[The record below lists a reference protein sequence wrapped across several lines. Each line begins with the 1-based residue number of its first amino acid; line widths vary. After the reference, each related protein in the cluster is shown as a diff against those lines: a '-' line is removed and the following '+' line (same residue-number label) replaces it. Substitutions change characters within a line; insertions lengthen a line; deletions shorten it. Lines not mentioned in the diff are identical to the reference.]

1 MDAQLERQL
10 QKGWDGTCKVLF
22 GRELE
27 GALSD
32 YEAYLARFVTPT
44 AKRKSHIS
52 GKEVTLASDSY
63 PKNARFVSAEE
74 AMQNRKYELSIND
87 IKDIDTLLGALS
99 EKCEYSGNRHLGNT
113 AFVDSSDII
122 ADSQY
127 IYGSSK
133 IERCSNVAK
142 SNMIRDGSKYAFGCQ
157 WFAKSEFMVQV
168 HGAHTVKRAFESYY
182 VTNGSDTYFCY
193 SCVGCHDLLFSLG
206 QRNASYRIGNRQ
218 MQKGEYAELKKKLLS
233 EVADELERKK
243 SFPSLLSIVPNAV
256 PKSLP
261 KIAPVPPKDVHDL
274 MPIRKSFASAYR
286 IIFKRQP
293 KHALEGYK
301 EWLLRGGANIEKYA
315 TAFGGSTYCP
325 TNHCHIGFLPR
336 KRLATVPEMLELGKI
351 SMPEEESKTL
361 GGIMKWAEKSFFV
374 TGEFYDGNNRNV
386 NETPCAYNAVNAL
399 GGFDVTNT
407 DNAAY
412 CAIALDSKHIYGGS
426 WVLESEF
433 CIRCFDSTY
442 LARCLECDFCTKCS
456 DSYFCHNC
464 EGLTDCMFCFNMK
477 GARHCIGN
485 TQLTREE
492 YVKARDALLKKMAD
506 ELDATRGLKTSIY
519 SIGAAH
525 GSKRSDAE

>member
-1 MDAQLERQL
+1 MDAALEKQLE
-10 QKGWDGTCKVLF
+10 KGWNSTCRVLF

-27 GALSD
+27 GKLAE
-32 YEAYLARFVTPT
+32 YEPYLARLVTPQ
-44 AKRKSHIS
+44 AKRKSHLS
-52 GKEVTLASDSY
+52 GKEVTLASDNY
-63 PKNARFVSAEE
+63 PTNARFVSAEE
-74 AMQNRKYELSIND
+74 AVQNRKYALSVNE
-87 IKDIDTLLGALS
+87 IKDIDSLLLALS
-99 EKCEYSGNRHLGNT
+99 EKCEYAGNRHLGNT
-113 AFVDSSDII
+113 AFAEASDIV

-127 IYGSSK
+127 VYGSSK
-133 IERCSNVAK
+133 IERCANIAN

-157 WFAKSEFMVQV
+157 WFAKSEFMIQV

-182 VTNGSDTYFCY
+182 VTTGSDLYFCVY
-193 SCVGCHDLLFSLG
+193 CVGCHDLLFSFG
-206 QRNASYRIGNRQ
+206 QRNASYRIGNLQ
-218 MQKGEYAELKKKLLS
+218 MQKDEYAALKKKLVS

-243 SFPSLLSIVPNAV
+243 TFPSLLSIVPNSV

-261 KIAPVPPKDVHDL
+261 KISPLPPKDVHDL
-274 MPIRKSFASAYR
+274 APIRKSFASAYS

-293 KHALEGYK
+293 KHSLESYK
-301 EWLLRGGANIEKYA
+301 EWLLRSGANIEKYS
-315 TAFGGSTYCP
+315 TAFGNTTYCP
-325 TNHCHIGFLPR
+325 TNHCHLGVLPS

-351 SMPEEESKTL
+351 PMPEEASKTL
-361 GGIMKWAEKSFFV
+361 GGMMKWAEGNFFF

-456 DSYFCHNC
+456 DSCFCHNC
-464 EGLTDCMFCFNMK
+464 EGLTDCMFCFNAK
-477 GARHCIGN
+477 NLRHAIGNAEVGKEEYARIKKLVLSEIGAR
-485 TQLTREE
+485 LEKDR
-492 YVKARDALLKKMAD
+492 KLPWD
-506 ELDATRGLKTSIY
+506 IY
-519 SIGAAH
+519 SIGAR
-525 GSKRSDAE
+525 K

>member
-1 MDAQLERQL
+1 MDAALEKQL
-10 QKGWDGTCKVLF
+10 QKDWDATCRVLF

-27 GALSD
+27 GKLGG
-32 YEAYLARFVTPT
+32 YEAYLARYIAPQ
-44 AKRKSHIS
+44 AKRKSHLS

-74 AMQNRKYELSIND
+74 PVQNRKYGLSINE
-87 IKDIDTLLGALS
+87 IKDIDILISALS

-113 AFVDSSDII
+113 AFAEASDIVS
-122 ADSQY
+122 DSHY
-127 IYGSSK
+127 VYGSSK
-133 IERCSNVAK
+133 IERCSHVAA

-168 HGAHTVKRAFESYY
+168 HGAHTVKRAFEAYY
-182 VTNGSDTYFCY
+182 TTSSSDIHFCY
-193 SCVGCHDLLFSLG
+193 SCVGCHDLLFSFG
-206 QRNASYRIGNRQ
+206 QRNASYKIGNLQ
-218 MQKGEYAELKKKLLS
+218 LEKGKYAELKKKLLS
-233 EVADELERKK
+233 EVAGELERKK
-243 SFPSLLSIVPNAV
+243 EFPSLLSMVPDAV

-261 KIAPVPPKDVHDL
+261 KIAPAPPKGVHDL
-274 MPIRKSFASAYR
+274 APIRKGFASTYG

-293 KHALEGYK
+293 KHALEEYR
-301 EWLLRGGANIEKYA
+301 EWLLIGGATIKRYE
-315 TAFGGSTYCP
+315 TAFGETTYCP
-325 TNHCHIGFLPR
+325 ISHCHMGFLPK

-351 SMPEEESKTL
+351 PMPQKAAESL
-361 GGIMKWAEKSFFV
+361 GSLMKWAEGSFFF

-433 CIRCFDSTY
+433 CLRCFDSTHI
-442 LARCLECDFCTKCS
+442 ARCLEMDGCTKCA

-464 EGLTDCMFCFNMK
+464 EGLSDCMFCFNMK
-477 GARHCIGN
+477 GARYCIGN

-492 YVKARDALLKKMAD
+492 YVLARDALLSRMAD
-506 ELDATRGLKTSIY
+506 ELDNTRALKMSIY
-519 SIGAAH
+519 NIGASH
-525 GSKRSDAE
+525 GKK

>member
-10 QKGWDGTCKVLF
+10 QKGWDGTCRVLF

-32 YEAYLARFVTPT
+32 YDAYLARLVTPQ
-44 AKRKSHIS
+44 AKRKSHLS

-74 AMQNRKYELSIND
+74 AVQNRKYELSIND
-87 IKDIDTLLGALS
+87 IKDIDSLLVALS

-113 AFVDSSDII
+113 AFAEASDIV

-127 IYGSSK
+127 VYGSSK
-133 IERCSNVAK
+133 IERCSNVAT

-157 WFAKSEFMVQV
+157 WFAKSEFMIQV

-182 VTNGSDTYFCY
+182 VTTGSDTYFCY
-193 SCVGCHDLLFSLG
+193 SCVGCHDLLFSFG
-206 QRNASYRIGNRQ
+206 QRNSSYRIGNLQ
-218 MQKGEYAELKKKLLS
+218 VEKGKYAELKKKLLS
-233 EVADELERKK
+233 EVADELEREKT
-243 SFPSLLSIVPNAV
+243 FPSLLSIAPNT
-256 PKSLP
+256 LP
-261 KIAPVPPKDVHDL
+261 KNIPKISPVPPKDVHDL
-274 MPIRKSFASAYR
+274 APIRKSFASAYS

-293 KHALEGYK
+293 KHALEEYK
-301 EWLLRGGANIEKYA
+301 EWLLRNGANIEKHS
-315 TAFGGSTYCP
+315 TAFGNTTYCP

-336 KRLATVPEMLELGKI
+336 KRLVTVPEMLELGKI
-351 SMPEEESKTL
+351 PTPRQAAETL
-361 GGIMKWAEKSFFV
+361 GSMMKWVEGNFFF

-412 CAIALDSKHIYGGS
+412 CAIALDSKHIHGGS

-464 EGLTDCMFCFNMK
+464 EGLSDCMFCFNMK
-477 GARHCIGN
+477 GARYCIGN
-485 TQLTREE
+485 TQLSKEE
-492 YVKARDALLKKMAD
+492 YMKARDALLKRMTGA
-506 ELDATRGLKTSIY
+506 LDAKCALPYSIF
-519 SIGAAH
+519 SIGAR
-525 GSKRSDAE
+525 K